1 MAETLEFWFRR
12 KYSLTRTDPRFLDAT
27 LEDMLEDYWAHRVA
41 EDPKAADEV
50 EDADFNLDEVV
61 AAMNSDDWVEVASG
75 RYQDPR

>member
-1 MAETLEFWFRR
+1 
-12 KYSLTRTDPRFLDAT
+12 
-27 LEDMLEDYWAHRVA
+27 MLEDYWAHRVA